1 MSINR
6 EYTRKLQADI
16 KESINFINEVVSKPY
31 SALSSTEKY
40 AIRYSLI
47 AIAEALTALAVHIAR
62 RALNKEPETP
72 IHALRIIRDE
82 GLISEDEC
90 ENLEKLIKLRNLLVH
105 RYWAIDDK
113 RIYDSIKEDF
123 KTLIKSV
130 ERILRHV

>member
-16 KESINFINEVVSKPY
+16 KDSINFINEVVSKPY

>member
-6 EYTRKLQADI
+6 EYTRKLQDDI
-16 KESINFINEVVSKPY
+16 KDSISFINEVVGKPY

-47 AIAEALTALAVHIAR
+47 TIAEALTALAVHIVR

-105 RYWAIDDK
+105 RYRVIDDK
-113 RIYDSIKEDF
+113 KIYDSIKEDL
-123 KTLIKSV
+123 KTLIKIV
-130 ERILRHV
+130 ERILRNV

>member
-16 KESINFINEVVSKPY
+16 KDSINFINEVVSKPY

-47 AIAEALTALAVHIAR
+47 AIAEALTALAVHIVR